1 MTELH
6 HSFDA
11 VWLIDFEFSAPA
23 GERPNV
29 VCLVA
34 REFHSGQLIRIF
46 SHELEKLSRPP
57 FAVDDRTLVVAYYSP
72 AEWSCFL
79 ALGWGLPLRVLD
91 LYVEFRNLTN
101 GLDTV
106 AGQGLVGALAH
117 FGLDSIGSAE
127 KQEMRELAMRGGPYT
142 AQERGDLL
150 DYCQSD
156 VDALARLL
164 PAMWSSIDLP
174 RALLRGRYMTA
185 VGRMEHTGVPID
197 ANMLDTFR
205 ANWSEIKDRLIADID
220 ADFGVFDGQTFK
232 QDRFAGWLALNGI
245 PWPRTES
252 GRLALDDDTFRQ
264 QARRYPAVSPLRE
277 LRHSLSEL
285 RLEKLA
291 VGSDGRNRC
300 LLSPFASKTGRN
312 QPSNSKFIFGPSVW
326 LRGLI
331 KPPAGWAIAYVDWAQ
346 QELGIAAALSGD
358 RAMVEAYRSGDPYLA
373 FAKQARAVPQSASKA
388 SHPVARGQ
396 FKVCALAV
404 QYGMTEIGLSRLAQQ
419 NRGVC
424 TQFAKCPPRN
434 LPAVLEMVARASR
447 RRDATRL
454 HANGL
459 WLAAAHNLGGE
470 STITGKLSNASQ
482 RGRND
487 AAGM

>member
-1 MTELH
+1 M
-6 HSFDA
+6 
-11 VWLIDFEFSAPA
+11 
-23 GERPNV
+23 
-29 VCLVA
+29 
-34 REFHSGQLIRIF
+34 
-46 SHELEKLSRPP
+46 
-57 FAVDDRTLVVAYYSP
+57 AYYSP

-232 QDRFAGWLALNGI
+232 QDRFAGWLARNGI

-252 GRLALDDDTFRQ
+252 GRLALDDDTF
-264 QARRYPAVSPLRE
+264 VSKLVDTRPFRPYGSCDIACQSCGLKNWRLRVG
-277 LRHSLSEL
+277 RPQSLL
-285 RLEKLA
+285 
-291 VGSDGRNRC
+291 VV
-300 LLSPFASKTGRN
+300 
-312 QPSNSKFIFGPSVW
+312 SVC
-326 LRGLI
+326 
-331 KPPAGWAIAYVDWAQ
+331 KQ
-346 QELGIAAALSGD
+346 D
-358 RAMVEAYRSGDPYLA
+358 RAKPTLKQQVHLRSL
-373 FAKQARAVPQSASKA
+373 
-388 SHPVARGQ
+388 
-396 FKVCALAV
+396 
-404 QYGMTEIGLSRLAQQ
+404 RLAQGTHQ
-419 NRGVC
+419 TAGRLGNRL
-424 TQFAKCPPRN
+424 R
-434 LPAVLEMVARASR
+434 
-447 RRDATRL
+447 
-454 HANGL
+454 
-459 WLAAAHNLGGE
+459 
-470 STITGKLSNASQ
+470 
-482 RGRND
+482 
-487 AAGM
+487 